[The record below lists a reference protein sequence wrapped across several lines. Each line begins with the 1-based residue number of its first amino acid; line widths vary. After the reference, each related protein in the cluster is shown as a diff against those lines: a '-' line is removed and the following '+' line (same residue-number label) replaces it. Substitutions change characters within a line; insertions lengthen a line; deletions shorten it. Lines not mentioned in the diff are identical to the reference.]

1 MNPLPV
7 TIRVIAG
14 GNGFLGRAL
23 QRHWLAAGHR
33 VIVLTRHPAH
43 GTEPGA
49 VAVGWDGRTAGPWC
63 NALEGASVLVN
74 LAGRS
79 VDCRYHARNRAAIFA
94 SRLDSTRILAEAVAT
109 AKNPPPVW
117 LNAASAT
124 RYRHAED
131 RPQDEAT
138 GEVGHGFS
146 VDVCTAWEHAFF
158 EPVLPPHIRRV
169 ALRTGIVLGRNGGV
183 FPVFRRL
190 ARCGLAGRV
199 GHGRQ
204 MFSWLHEAD
213 FCRAIDWLIAHP
225 TMTGPVNL
233 TAPCP
238 VPMTHFTAALRR
250 HLGIPFG
257 APLPRPLL
265 EIGAWLIRT
274 ETELLLKSRWVVPRR
289 LLESGF
295 TFTLTTLDTALT
307 HLTAPRPHA
316 APSPPNAKAYLSLN
330 K

>member
-1 MNPLPV
+1 MNLATSIPS
-7 TIRVIAG
+7 TRVIAG
-14 GNGFLGRAL
+14 GNGFLGRVL

-33 VIVLTRHPAH
+33 VIVLARHPSR
-43 GTEPGA
+43 GIEPGA
-49 VAVGWDGRTAGPWC
+49 EVRPWDGRTAGPWRA
-63 NALEGASVLVN
+63 ALEGAAVLVN

-94 SRLDSTRILAEAVAT
+94 SRLNSTRALADAMAS
-109 AKNPPPVW
+109 ANNPPSVW

-146 VDVCTAWEHAFF
+146 VEVCEAWENAFF
-158 EPVLPPHIRRV
+158 APALPAGIRRV
-169 ALRTGIVLGRNGGV
+169 ALRTGIVLGRDGGV

-190 ARCGLAGRV
+190 ARCGLAGRI

-204 MFSWLHEAD
+204 MFSWLHEDD
-213 FCRAIDWLIAHP
+213 FCRVIDWLVAHP
-225 TMTGPVNL
+225 NLHGPVNL

-238 VPMTHFTAALRR
+238 ITMNAFTSALRR
-250 HLGIPFG
+250 HLRVPVGL
-257 APLPRPLL
+257 PLPRPVL

-274 ETELLLKSRWVVPRR
+274 ETELLLKSRWVIPRR

-295 TFTLTTLDTALT
+295 TFTHTTLDSALNR
-307 HLTAPRPHA
+307 LTSQSR
-316 APSPPNAKAYLSLN
+316 LSLN

>member
-1 MNPLPV
+1 MPSAPP
-7 TIRVIAG
+7 TTFVIAG
-14 GNGFLGRAL
+14 GNGFLGRVL
-23 QRHWLAAGHR
+23 QRHWLAAGYR
-33 VIVLTRHPAH
+33 VIVLARNSSR
-43 GTEPGA
+43 GIEPGA
-49 VAVGWDGRTAGPWC
+49 VALTWDGRTAGDWR
-63 NALEGASVLVN
+63 AVLEGSSVLVN
-74 LAGRS
+74 LTGRS

-94 SRLDSTRILAEAVAT
+94 SRLDSTRILADALAA
-109 AKNPPPVW
+109 AKNPPAVW
-117 LNAASAT
+117 LNTASAT

-146 VDVCTAWEHAFF
+146 VNVCEAWERVFF
-158 EPVLPPHIRRV
+158 EATLPANIRRV
-169 ALRTGIVLGRNGGV
+169 AMRTAIVLGRDGGV
-183 FPVFRRL
+183 FPVFRQL
-190 ARCGLAGRV
+190 ACLGLAGRI

-204 MFSWLHEAD
+204 MFSWLHEDD

-225 TMTGPVNL
+225 NLNGPVNL

-238 VPMTHFTAALRR
+238 VTMNTFTTALRR
-250 HLGIPFG
+250 HLRVPFG
-257 APLPRPLL
+257 LPLPRPVL

-295 TFTLTTLDTALT
+295 TFTHATLDSALIP
-307 HLTAPRPHA
+307 LTA
-316 APSPPNAKAYLSLN
+316 KTGLSLN